1 MADYN
6 FNDILNAIATVSS
19 QRKYW
24 MVRTMGGAYY
34 ADFIRKNYIAIG
46 YNEISL
52 QQLNNL
58 PQSQKQAKVA
68 LKAQFTDAYPDN
80 RSSGH
85 SVSQLLR
92 FTREVRVGDIVII
105 PSESAMHVAIGVIT
119 SEMSCISSKLLL

>member
-1 MADYN
+1 MNMTDYS
-6 FNDILNAIATVSS
+6 FSDILNAISAISS

-24 MVRTMGGAYY
+24 MVRTMAGAYY
-34 ADFIRKNYIAIG
+34 ADFIRNINIAIG

-58 PQSQKQAKVA
+58 PQSNKQAKDA
-68 LKAQFTDAYPDN
+68 LKALYEDAYPEN

-85 SVSQLLR
+85 PLSQLLR
-92 FTREVRVGDIVII
+92 FAREVRIGDIVII

-119 SEMSCISSKLLL
+119 SEM